1 MPIYNIFN
9 RKLELNNFA
18 LKITMANWDFSSSN
32 TTLFSKVQSTLNNA
46 D

>member
-18 LKITMANWDFSSSN
+18 LKITMANWKWWI
-32 TTLFSKVQSTLNNA
+32 LIEIQS
-46 D
+46 